1 MSELGEGLLEA
12 IEKDFTEDLQTD
24 RMIAGIQRKID
35 RGGTWADAEAYAARL
50 GELKSRALQNNITA
64 AVLPEGRMSRELA
77 EEILMPALEENYRLV
92 LDAAAQVQESLNQ
105 KAGIGLKA
113 VRPEMNTDRVQGLV
127 ERIGES
133 ENFED
138 VSWLLG
144 DPVVNFTQSV
154 ADETLEE
161 NAEFHAG
168 AGLSPKIERIAEG
181 NCCKWCAELEGEYD
195 YDDKPRDIFRRH
207 ENCRCTVVYKPVKGK
222 VSDVH
227 SKKQFETTREA
238 RIDRIESLRVKKEQ
252 EDNAR
257 REIRKRI
264 NSGRYSLVLQDQKYA
279 EHIYGT
285 PQYLNTTQGRGREP
299 SRLSVTKEEA
309 QQIINRYSGLGDVHI
324 TKNGDVLNDEYI
336 TYPKVVGQY
345 FDGTKWVDTQRIA
358 IVHKSEGTHIYP
370 VPPRR

>member
-12 IEKDFTEDLQTD
+12 IEKDFTEALQTD
-24 RMIAGIQRKID
+24 RMIAGILRKID
-35 RGGTWADAEAYAARL
+35 RGGTWADAEAYAAKL

-105 KAGIGLKA
+105 QAGIGLKA
-113 VRPEMNTDRVQGLV
+113 VRPEMNTDRVRGLV
-127 ERIGES
+127 ERIGDS

-181 NCCKWCAELEGEYD
+181 NCCEWCAELEGEYD
-195 YDDKPRDIFRRH
+195 YDDKPSDIFRRH
-207 ENCRCTVVYKPVKGK
+207 ENCRCTVVFKPVKGK

-227 SKKQFETTREA
+227 SKKQFETARDA
-238 RIDRIESLRVKKEQ
+238 RIARSQEYQTTEDRIANNIQNGERTFSAVKGIDYNAAFQAAKSGGQHSGAYNLALDQPRAHLARSVNSYAQRVTEHNDKIANPEKYVKDWEKRSPEYQSGLIRKWARDRDRNATIGEIYLRVWKE
-252 EDNAR
+252 R
-257 REIRKRI
+257 F
-264 NSGRYSLVLQDQKYA
+264 G
-279 EHIYGT
+279 
-285 PQYLNTTQGRGREP
+285 
-299 SRLSVTKEEA
+299 
-309 QQIINRYSGLGDVHI
+309 
-324 TKNGDVLNDEYI
+324 
-336 TYPKVVGQY
+336 
-345 FDGTKWVDTQRIA
+345 
-358 IVHKSEGTHIYP
+358 
-370 VPPRR
+370 

>member
-35 RGGTWADAEAYAARL
+35 SGGTWADAEAYAARL
-50 GELKSRALQNNITA
+50 GELKSSAFQNNITA
-64 AVLPEGRMSRELA
+64 AVLSEGRMSRELA

-105 KAGIGLKA
+105 QADIGLKA
-113 VRPEMNTDRVQGLV
+113 VRPKMNTDRVQGLV
-127 ERIGES
+127 ERIGDSES
-133 ENFED
+133 FED

-207 ENCRCTVVYKPVKGK
+207 ENCRCTVLYKPVKGK
-222 VSDVH
+222 YTDVH
-227 SKKQFETTREA
+227 SKKQFETARDA
-238 RIDRIESLRVKKEQ
+238 RIDRVESLRAEKER
-252 EDNAR
+252 ENKGR
-257 REIRKRI
+257 RDIRERI
-264 NSGRYSLVLQDQKYA
+264 SSGKYSLTLSDQKYA
-279 EHIYGT
+279 EHVYGT

-299 SRLSVTKEEA
+299 SRLTISKEEA
-309 QQIINRYSGLGDVHI
+309 QQLIMRYSGRGDPFI
-324 TKNGDVLNDEYI
+324 TRAGDTGNKEYV
-336 TYPKVVGQY
+336 TYHKPVGQILIN
-345 FDGTKWVDTQRIA
+345 GQWVDTQRVA
-358 IVHKSEGTHIYP
+358 ISHAQDGSHIYP
-370 VPPRR
+370 VRPRR